1 MANMLTLLL
10 NHLVKLYSTAFS
22 KSPRKTLSLGL
33 FGSNGM
39 RKNPWTNTLDPN
51 VKSKAL
57 IHIANTIFVVYFS
70 LPRSTSSVSST
81 GVTCTVVPDVPRL
94 RRKGRR
100 DVANRFLKIC
110 FWKIASALEFALPRY
125 RRSNSWTGLLWIW
138 KKRRWSEKCFSRFK
152 SIPLSVL
159 WHSTPPL
166 HSLHLSSIPVQSFII
181 QFYSQRKNWQ
191 KLLSAFLHLST
202 MTITGLV
209 VPASPHAIAP
219 GIDVSTL

>member
-1 MANMLTLLL
+1 M
-10 NHLVKLYSTAFS
+10 
-22 KSPRKTLSLGL
+22 GWE
-33 FGSNGM
+33 
-39 RKNPWTNTLDPN
+39 KNPWSNTLCPN
-51 VKSKAL
+51 ITTRRHPSTLQRLSFFLLFTPRVDQLRVFHRCYMHCCARCANAEEEKSSWCCK
-57 IHIANTIFVVYFS
+57 S
-70 LPRSTSSVSST
+70 
-81 GVTCTVVPDVPRL
+81 
-94 RRKGRR
+94 
-100 DVANRFLKIC
+100 FLNFKMFY
-110 FWKIASALEFALPRY
+110 FWKITSALEFALPRY
-125 RRSNSWTGLLWIW
+125 RRSNSSTGLLWIW
-138 KKRRWSEKCFSRFK
+138 NKNQGQPFLRWSEKCFSLFK

-219 GIDVSTL
+219 GIDVSTLCKVVSEPISLNEC

>member
-1 MANMLTLLL
+1 MNIIHTAQYLLTTHQPSMVLLGFSQNTNHLFYICVHIKHIQFIGACTVKMANMLTLLL

-70 LPRSTSSVSST
+70 LPRSTNSESST

-110 FWKIASALEFALPRY
+110 FWKIASALEFVLPRY
-125 RRSNSWTGLLWIW
+125 RHLNSWTGLL
-138 KKRRWSEKCFSRFK
+138 
-152 SIPLSVL
+152 
-159 WHSTPPL
+159 
-166 HSLHLSSIPVQSFII
+166 
-181 QFYSQRKNWQ
+181 
-191 KLLSAFLHLST
+191 
-202 MTITGLV
+202 
-209 VPASPHAIAP
+209 
-219 GIDVSTL
+219 

>member
-1 MANMLTLLL
+1 MAIMLTLLL

-70 LPRSTSSVSST
+70 LPRSTNSESST
-81 GVTCTVVPDVPRL
+81 GVTCTVVPDVPML

-100 DVANRFLKIC
+100 DVANHF
-110 FWKIASALEFALPRY
+110 
-125 RRSNSWTGLLWIW
+125 
-138 KKRRWSEKCFSRFK
+138 
-152 SIPLSVL
+152 
-159 WHSTPPL
+159 
-166 HSLHLSSIPVQSFII
+166 
-181 QFYSQRKNWQ
+181 
-191 KLLSAFLHLST
+191 
-202 MTITGLV
+202 
-209 VPASPHAIAP
+209 
-219 GIDVSTL
+219 

>member
-1 MANMLTLLL
+1 MCRGWGGKVVVMLQIIFEDYNVLFLKNLL
-10 NHLVKLYSTAFS
+10 
-22 KSPRKTLSLGL
+22 
-33 FGSNGM
+33 
-39 RKNPWTNTLDPN
+39 
-51 VKSKAL
+51 
-57 IHIANTIFVVYFS
+57 
-70 LPRSTSSVSST
+70 
-81 GVTCTVVPDVPRL
+81 
-94 RRKGRR
+94 
-100 DVANRFLKIC
+100 ANR

-125 RRSNSWTGLLWIW
+125 RRSNSWTGSLWIW
-138 KKRRWSEKCFSRFK
+138 KKNRWSEKCFSRFK

-166 HSLHLSSIPVQSFII
+166 HSLHLSSIPVQSFIS

-219 GIDVSTL
+219 GIDVSTLYKVASVLIEGC